1 MSPLMTQTQ
10 NKIIYLISRKITS
23 FSISRLTRTKLM
35 IQIRIAITQKKSK
48 SQLRT
53 ETKRSSKLQHLKKFV
68 LKVLR
73 NYMQAKPTPEMMAE
87 YMQRNSN

>member
-73 NYMQAKPTPEMMAE
+73 NYMRAKPTPEMMAE